1 MFSFKSYKRKCL
13 IRLMTVLGFGGMV
26 GFCIA
31 SCQSPKANQD
41 QQTEQKSSDSG
52 NSEQPEQL
60 TETQADNPSP
70 QNTETQDVQETIEN
84 TDTVQTE
91 ICVDE
96 QIVLE
101 QQIPDLVPNNTKR
114 TNNGDNT
121 QFITKPPLYGVRN
134 PIGNPPTTPIGKVY
148 RDEVRIF
155 MIGLTKE
162 IQSTCH
168 PESGDLMVTFTIQKS
183 GKIVHVKSTGGTLK
197 GTEREVCII
206 KQIRNHRFREFEGSD
221 IPVKHPFKF

>member
-13 IRLMTVLGFGGMV
+13 IRLMTVLGLGGMV

-41 QQTEQKSSDSG
+41 QQTEQKSSVPG
-52 NSEQPEQL
+52 NSEQPEQQ
-60 TETQADNPSP
+60 TETQTDNPFP
-70 QNTETQDVQETIEN
+70 QNTETQDVQEAIEN

-91 ICVDE
+91 MHVDE

-101 QQIPDLVPNNTKR
+101 QQIPDLV
-114 TNNGDNT
+114 
-121 QFITKPPLYGVRN
+121 

-221 IPVKHPFKF
+221 IPVKYPFKF